1 MQMRA
6 GWKSVVAPFGVLACV
21 ILLLANGL
29 AQAGANVFAKV
40 INNPSECLRGV
51 GASSTIGDILLGNEH
66 LRVVISSAGHAHK
79 GAASGGNIIDAA
91 PIGGIDA
98 LEQVLLFLGRYP
110 RQAKYASVEI
120 IKSGEDGVAVV
131 EAKGVDSFTGE
142 LALVTQ
148 YILRGGEKFI
158 TMRTT
163 VTNRSSKPLEGFML
177 GDAIQCGRTRIYAPM
192 YGYDA
197 ANKIITSDWIA
208 YSGGR
213 VAYGMCLK
221 AGMLT
226 AINGIS
232 WSDVISAKV
241 DLPPGESVT
250 YERHFVVASDMAEVA
265 RVSYLAQGREVASV
279 SGRVTQRDT
288 GKPIANASVQVAC
301 SGKPFVETI
310 TGDSGDFMLSLPP
323 GKYLVKPFH
332 VARRAIDKLCLSVRA
347 GESKRIL
354 LRMSAPSFVRFA
366 IYELPHRRKVP
377 GRLTFIG
384 VRGSETPNFGSC
396 DNADGALNIVA
407 SLGDG
412 LRPIAPG
419 WYRII
424 ASRGFEYTVQEKM
437 IHVPEGK
444 TMCVQFFLRKVLN
457 TDGWVAVDPHQHCS
471 NSFDSSVSPRDRII
485 SNLAEGIECL
495 VMTDH
500 DFVTD
505 LSKHVLEMKLR
516 HMLIPIPGQEIT
528 TRHLGHFNVFPIPA
542 EHGAIAWESK
552 GIAEIFSQVRSLGGV
567 QVIQVNHPRIGRSYF
582 NVVQFDPKTA
592 RSSHPEW
599 STDFDC
605 VEVLNAKMMHTL
617 DEVLRDWFALLNLG
631 LRITATGGSDSHHVA
646 QQEVGYPR
654 CFAFVGCDDISK
666 VECDDIVRAFRS
678 GQIVVSMG
686 PFVTMTVN
694 GHGIGRLVSGRRFK
708 LRITVQAAPWVDVS
722 EVKLIKNGMLVE
734 RFKVKPSRGIV
745 RFDRV
750 LRIAPKQDAWYVALV
765 YGDRPLSPIVSD
777 YVGYDGTRYSVKPF
791 AMTNPIWV
799 DADGDGLFTAI
810 EKHFWGSE

>member
-1 MQMRA
+1 MRA
-6 GWKSVVAPFGVLACV
+6 GWMSAVAPFGALACA

-29 AQAGANVFAKV
+29 APANTDVFAKV
-40 INNPSECLRGV
+40 ISEPSGCLRGV
-51 GASSTIGDILLGNEH
+51 GASSTVGDILLGNEH
-66 LRVVISSAGHAHK
+66 LRIVISSVGHVHK

-91 PIGGIDA
+91 PVDGADA

-120 IKSGEDGVAVV
+120 VKSGEDGIAIV

-142 LALVTQ
+142 LALTTQ
-148 YILRGGEKFI
+148 YILKGSEKFI
-158 TMRTT
+158 TIRTT
-163 VTNRSSKPLEGFML
+163 VTNRGSKPLDGFML
-177 GDAIQCGRTRIYAPM
+177 GDAVQCGRTRIYAPM
-192 YGYDA
+192 HGYDA
-197 ANKIITSDWIA
+197 ANKTIAADWIA
-208 YSGGR
+208 YSGGG
-213 VAYGMCLK
+213 VTYGMCLR
-221 AGMLT
+221 GGVLT

-241 DLPPGESVT
+241 DLKPGESVT
-250 YERHFVVASDMAEVA
+250 YERYFIVAGDIAEVA
-265 RVSYLAQGREVASV
+265 HVSYLLQGRVFASIF
-279 SGRVTQRDT
+279 GRVIQRDT
-288 GKPIANASVQVAC
+288 GKPIANASVHVEC
-301 SGKPFVETI
+301 FGRPFVETS
-310 TGDSGDFMLSLPP
+310 TREGGDFALSLPP
-323 GKYLVKPFH
+323 GEYLVKPFH
-332 VARRAIDKLCLSVRA
+332 IARKAIDRLRLSVRA
-347 GESKRIL
+347 GESKHIS
-354 LRMSAPSFVRFA
+354 LRMSAPSFIRFA

-396 DNADGALNIVA
+396 DNADGALNTVT

-412 LRPIAPG
+412 LRPIASG

-424 ASRGFEYTVQEKM
+424 ASRGFEYTVHERVV
-437 IHVPEGK
+437 HVPEGK
-444 TMCVQFFLRKVLN
+444 TVCTQFFLRRVLN
-457 TDGWVAVDPHQHCS
+457 TDGWTAVDPHQHCS
-471 NSFDSSVSPRDRII
+471 NSFDSSVSLRDRII

-505 LSKHVLEMKLR
+505 LSGHVSEMRLR
-516 HMLIPIPGQEIT
+516 HMLLAIPGQEIT
-528 TRHLGHFNVFPIPA
+528 TRHLGHFNAFPIPA
-542 EHGAIAWESK
+542 EHGAIAWDGK
-552 GIAEIFSQVRSLGGV
+552 GIAEIFSQVRSLSGV

-582 NVVQFDPKTA
+582 NVVQFDPRTG

-617 DEVLRDWFALLNLG
+617 DEALRDWFALLNLG
-631 LRITATGGSDSHHVA
+631 LRVTATGGSDSHHVA

-654 CFAFVGCDDISK
+654 CFAFVGRDDISK
-666 VECDDIVRAFRS
+666 VSCDDIVRAFRS

-694 GHGIGRLVSGRRFK
+694 GCGIGRLVSGRRFK

-722 EVKLIKNGMLVE
+722 EVKLIKNGTLIE
-734 RFKVKPSRGIV
+734 RFKVKPSGSVV

-750 LRIAPKQDAWYVALV
+750 LRIAPKQDAWYVVLA
-765 YGDRPLSPIVSD
+765 YGDKPLSPIVSD
-777 YVGYDGTRYSVKPF
+777 YVGYDGMRYPVKPF

-799 DADGDGLFTAI
+799 DADGDGRFAAV
-810 EKHFWGSE
+810 EKRS